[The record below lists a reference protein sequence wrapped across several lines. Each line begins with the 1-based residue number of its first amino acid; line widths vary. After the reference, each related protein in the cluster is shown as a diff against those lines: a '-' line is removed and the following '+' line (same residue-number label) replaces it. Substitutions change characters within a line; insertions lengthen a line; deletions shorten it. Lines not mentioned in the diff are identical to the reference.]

1 MNYLDQ
7 IDRKEAYEI
16 LGLKENATENE
27 IKAAYKHLSTLCHP
41 DKGGTNQLF
50 YIIKTAKEL
59 LLKPEKKSNNENKQK
74 TTHKYGDNGED
85 LSKKWQNNKQEKKPS
100 WLDIISEK
108 DFIIPI
114 QNMLEMMQ
122 TNEKQKIIYKNYKVD
137 ITPEDIILYNL
148 KTQGEIETT
157 LTTYPNLICKWLEIF
172 PKEKRKVN
180 IKVANSK
187 LYPKYLDSRINFE
200 LKKGYY
206 VLSYIIGN
214 KLITLNFKL
223 SKRKKFIKINK
234 KFEII
239 GSPNNVK
246 YNISLQAHTR
256 I

>member
-1 MNYLDQ
+1 MQYLEQ
-7 IDRKEAYEI
+7 MDRKTAYKI
-16 LGLKENATENE
+16 LGLNENATEDE
-27 IKAAYKHLSTLCHP
+27 IKSAYKHLSTLCHP

-50 YIIKTAKEL
+50 YIIKTAKEI
-59 LLKPEKKSNNENKQK
+59 LLKSDNKTEQK

-85 LSKKWQNNKQEKKPS
+85 LSKKWQNDKQEKKPS
-100 WLDIISEK
+100 WLDIISEN

-114 QNMLEMMQ
+114 QNMLKMMQ
-122 TNEKQKIIYKNYKVD
+122 TNEEQKIIYKNYRVD
-137 ITPEDIILYNL
+137 IAPEDIILYNL

-172 PKEKRKVN
+172 PKEKRRLN
-180 IKVANSK
+180 IKIANNK
-187 LYPKYLDSRINFE
+187 LYPNHLDSRINFE

-214 KLITLNFKL
+214 KLVTLNFKL
-223 SKRKKFIKINK
+223 SKRKKFITINK

-239 GSPNNVK
+239 GSPNNIT